1 VAEWSIQLP
10 YRDRDAKLNLAE
22 IADDVAE
29 SITDPEEQAVARA
42 LGMELVPP
50 RRSDVRRCSR
60 SSTPWVRRVAGRCST
75 GPARA
80 PGCRRPQSSR
90 GGGRLSLRAAQG
102 RPSFGTRMVAARRSA
117 AMRGAGTPP
126 ETARS
131 GWFDPPR
138 GLRSRAP
145 VGGGEDRGFVVATKN
160 KSRAQCQRPIRGEM
174 GRRPLCALDE
184 GHQSS
189 P

>member
-1 VAEWSIQLP
+1 MAEWSIQLP

-22 IADDVAE
+22 IADDVGVDHRSRGA
-29 SITDPEEQAVARA
+29 SRGPRTRDGTGPR
-42 LGMELVPP
+42 P
-50 RRSDVRRCSR
+50 RRSDVRRCAREARRPGSGGSPGAAR
-60 SSTPWVRRVAGRCST
+60 PGPRGRRVAED
-75 GPARA
+75 
-80 PGCRRPQSSR
+80 RR
-90 GGGRLSLRAAQG
+90 
-102 RPSFGTRMVAARRSA
+102 VAARRSA

-138 GLRSRAP
+138 GLRGRAP

-174 GRRPLCALDE
+174 GRWPLCALDE
-184 GHQSS
+184 GHRSS